1 MSKVRLEKRRTQ
13 NDAQNIQEGFE
24 REISPKHLNSR
35 VSQSNLFESHDL

>member
-24 REISPKHLNSR
+24 REISPKHLNR
-35 VSQSNLFESHDL
+35 NSQSDLFESREL